1 MSEVALAQNI
11 DSKTVFSWKLKEF
24 IERGKEINFD
34 SLFPTKNKFNNKNNN
49 FFILVVA
56 ALPLIKKD
64 EILKFES
71 VVNETKAAFGL
82 DNREPFSSL
91 PKAETSGSFLKG
103 FKLIMGRSKTGKE
116 LKSSEVG
123 QGKGYVWEDIEFN
136 HEKFDNNKVFQ
147 YIYDHINSSL
157 DITLAEL
164 INKLK
169 EDKFVT
175 QDFRNHL
182 DEIDGNVTE
191 ESVVK
196 SKEVQL
202 GSTEKILEDMIT
214 NGVKQ
219 VILTG
224 PPGTGKTYA
233 ALAIARR
240 NDERI
245 REENSIDDGKFYEF
259 VQFHPSYDYSD
270 FIEGIRPIPSPQQEG
285 PIGFAKVEGVFK
297 VFCRKVALQN
307 KKVDEYN
314 TYLEE
319 KGSDKKEY
327 NQYYFIIDEINRAD
341 LSKVFGEL
349 LFALEADK
357 RDQPFKLQYDSLPV
371 HGIDANDV
379 FADGFYVPQNVII
392 IGTMNDIDQS
402 VESMDFALRR
412 RFMWLP
418 VDVTKESLDEAF
430 SSRRFFGDNLG
441 MVQTVT
447 EQVGKLNSHIANE
460 GAEYLLNENYYIS
473 QGYFS
478 NLPEPIKSGNVEHL
492 LQYVWEYRLRSIITE
507 YVRGNIGAEQFVES
521 AREKF
526 LTISKSNKSSDEDVL
541 S

>member
-1 MSEVALAQNI
+1 MSEVENM
-11 DSKTVFSWKLKEF
+11 DSKKIFNWKIKDF
-24 IERGKEINFD
+24 IERGKDIDFD
-34 SLFPTKNKFNNKNNN
+34 ILFPKSGVNKNL
-49 FFILVVA
+49 FILVVT
-56 ALPLIKKD
+56 ALPYIKKD
-64 EILKFES
+64 GDLKFES
-71 VVNETKAAFGL
+71 VVNETKAVFGL
-82 DNREPFSSL
+82 DKRQAFSSL
-91 PKAETSGSFLKG
+91 PNAETNGSFLKD
-103 FKLIMGRSKTGKE
+103 FKSIMGRSKDGKE

-123 QGKGYVWEDIEFN
+123 KNKKYFWEDIEFN
-136 HEKFDNNKVFQ
+136 HEKFDNSKVFQ

-175 QDFRNHL
+175 QEFRNHL

-224 PPGTGKTYA
+224 PPGTGKTYV

-270 FIEGIRPIPSPQQEG
+270 FVEGIRPIPSPQQEG

-297 VFCRKVALQN
+297 AFCRKVVLQN
-307 KKVDEYN
+307 KKIDEYN
-314 TYLEE
+314 KDLEE
-319 KGSDKKEY
+319 KGSNKKEY

-357 RDQPFKLQYDSLPV
+357 RDQSFKLQYDSLPV
-371 HGIDANDV
+371 HGIGANDV
-379 FADGFYVPQNVII
+379 FADGFYVPQNVNI
-392 IGTMNDIDQS
+392 IGTMNDIDRS

-418 VDVTKESLDEAF
+418 VDVTKASLYEAF
-430 SSRRFFGDNLG
+430 HSGGFFGDNSG
-441 MVQTVT
+441 IVHTVT
-447 EQVGKLNSHIANE
+447 EQIVKLNNHIAHE
-460 GAEYLLNENYYIS
+460 GTEYLLNENYYIS

-478 NLPEPIKSGNVEHL
+478 NLPEPIKSGDVEDL
-492 LQYVWEYRLRSIITE
+492 LKYVWEYRLRSIITE
-507 YVRGNIGAEQFVES
+507 YVRGNVGAERFVES
-521 AREKF
+521 ARGKF
-526 LTISKSNKSSDEDVL
+526 LTISKSNESSDEDAGA
-541 S
+541 

>member
-1 MSEVALAQNI
+1 MAEVAFVQNV

-24 IERGKEINFD
+24 IERGKEIDFD
-34 SLFPTKNKFNNKNNN
+34 TLFPKSGSGVVHKNL
-49 FFILVVA
+49 FILVVA
-56 ALPLIKKD
+56 ALPYIKKNGD
-64 EILKFES
+64 LKFGS
-71 VVNETKAAFGL
+71 VVNETKKIFGL
-82 DNREPFSSL
+82 EFDGNKESSFFSL
-91 PKAETSGSFLKG
+91 PRAKDNGSFRIG
-103 FKLIMGRSKTGKE
+103 FICIMGRSKDGKE
-116 LKSSEVG
+116 LKSSEIG
-123 QGKGYVWEDIEFN
+123 ENKDYKWEDIEFN
-136 HEKFDNNKVFQ
+136 HEKFDNNKVLQ

-164 INKLK
+164 ITKLK

-202 GSTEKILEDMIT
+202 GSTEKILEDMIA

-240 NDERI
+240 DDKRI
-245 REENSIDDGKFYEF
+245 RGKNSIDDGTFYEL

-270 FIEGIRPIPSPQQEG
+270 FLEGIRPMPSPQQGE

-297 VFCRKVALQN
+297 AFCRKVALQN

-314 TYLEE
+314 HYLEE

-327 NQYYFIIDEINRAD
+327 NPYYFIIDEINRAD

-371 HGIDANDV
+371 HGVDANDV

-392 IGTMNDIDQS
+392 IGTMNDIDRS

-418 VDVTKESLDEAF
+418 VDVTRESLEEAF
-430 SSRRFFGDNLG
+430 YSGRFFGGNSRI
-441 MVQTVT
+441 VPTVI
-447 EQVGKLNSHIANE
+447 EQVVKLNDYIANE
-460 GAEYLLNENYYIS
+460 GEEYLLNENYYIS

-478 NLPEPIKSGNVEHL
+478 NLPEPIKSGNVERL

-507 YVRGNIGAEQFVES
+507 YVRGNIGAEQFIKS

-526 LTISKSNKSSDEDVL
+526 LTISNLNESSD
-541 S
+541 

>member
-1 MSEVALAQNI
+1 MAEVALAQNI

-24 IERGKEINFD
+24 IEKGKEIDFD

-49 FFILVVA
+49 FFILVAA
-56 ALPLIKKD
+56 ALPLIKKG

-103 FKLIMGRSKTGKE
+103 FKLIMGRSKDGKE

-123 QGKGYVWEDIEFN
+123 ESKDYKWEDIEFN

-164 INKLK
+164 ITKLK

-175 QDFRNHL
+175 QEFRNHL

-196 SKEVQL
+196 GKEVQL
-202 GSTEKILEDMIT
+202 GSTETILEDMIT

-233 ALAIARR
+233 ALAIAKR

-245 REENSIDDGKFYEF
+245 RGGNSIDDDTFYEF

-270 FIEGIRPIPSPQQEG
+270 FLEGIRPIPSPQQEG

-297 VFCRKVALQN
+297 AFCRKVALQN

-314 TYLEE
+314 KYLEE

-327 NQYYFIIDEINRAD
+327 HPYYFIIDEINRAD

-371 HGIDANDV
+371 HGVDANDV

-392 IGTMNDIDQS
+392 IGTMNDIDRS

-418 VDVTKESLDEAF
+418 VDVTKESLEEAF
-430 SSRRFFGDNLG
+430 YSGRFFGDNLG

-447 EQVGKLNSHIANE
+447 EQVGKLNSYIGNE
-460 GAEYLLNENYYIS
+460 GEEYLLNENYYIS

-478 NLPEPIKSGNVEHL
+478 NLPESIKSGNVESL

-507 YVRGNIGAEQFVES
+507 YVRGNIGAEQFIKS

-526 LTISKSNKSSDEDVL
+526 LTISKSDESSD
-541 S
+541 

>member
-1 MSEVALAQNI
+1 MSEVENI
-11 DSKTVFSWKLKEF
+11 DSKKIFNWKIRDF
-24 IERGKEINFD
+24 IKRGEDIDFD
-34 SLFPTKNKFNNKNNN
+34 SLFLTKNKSNNKNNN
-49 FFILVVA
+49 FFILLVA
-56 ALPLIKKD
+56 ALPFIRKG
-64 EILKFES
+64 ENLKFES

-82 DNREPFSSL
+82 DKRESFSSL
-91 PKAETSGSFLKG
+91 PNAETNGSFLKG
-103 FKLIMGRSKTGKE
+103 FKIIMGRGKDGKE
-116 LKSSEVG
+116 LKMSEVG
-123 QGKGYVWEDIEFN
+123 GDKNYLWEDMEFD
-136 HEKFDNNKVFQ
+136 HEKFDNNKVLQ
-147 YIYDHINSSL
+147 YLYNNINQSI

-169 EDKFVT
+169 EDTFVT

-182 DEIDGNVTE
+182 DEIDVNVTE

-240 NDERI
+240 NDKRI
-245 REENSIDDGKFYEF
+245 REENSIDNGKSYEL

-270 FIEGIRPIPSPQQEG
+270 FLEGIRPIPSTQQEG
-285 PIGFAKVEGVFK
+285 PIGFAKIEGVFK
-297 VFCRKVALQN
+297 AFCRKVVLQN

-319 KGSDKKEY
+319 KEFDKKEY

-371 HGIDANDV
+371 HGVDANDV
-379 FADGFYVPQNVII
+379 FADGFYVPHNVII
-392 IGTMNDIDQS
+392 IGTMNDIDRS

-430 SSRRFFGDNLG
+430 HSGRFFGDNLG

-447 EQVGKLNSHIANE
+447 EQVGKLNSYIANE
-460 GAEYLLNENYYIS
+460 GKEYLLNENYYIS

-478 NLPEPIKSGNVEHL
+478 NLPEPIKSGNVERL

-521 AREKF
+521 AKDTF
-526 LTISKSNKSSDEDVL
+526 LKILKTNESSDEDVL